1 MSRYPD
7 APPKTPELV
16 CPAGNLEKGLAAL
29 RFGADAVYCG
39 MKRFSLRQKAGNC
52 DRADLAAL
60 VESAH
65 AAGKRVYVAANIFPR
80 DADLAALAA
89 DLAEAAGLGVDA
101 FIVSDPAALRLARR
115 VAPSVPLHLSTQAN
129 TLNSE
134 SAAFWFDAGITRIIL
149 ARELSLAE
157 IRAIAAVHPGRTFE
171 VFAHGALCMAY
182 SGRCFMSHYLAGRD
196 SNRGHCAHPCR
207 WSYRVEEAL
216 RPGEYFTVEEGPEG
230 GLVFFSRDLCTLP
243 LLAEL
248 VAAGAGALKIEGRIK
263 SLYYVAVVTSV
274 YRRALASLAE
284 GEAAFD
290 AARPALQAELDRL
303 PHRGYTTHFLA
314 GGPGHDPGGQPPDA
328 REERE
333 DYVGLFRPDGEG
345 GLWLDGKNKFG
356 IDEEVEVFAP
366 EGPRP
371 VRILAA
377 FDRDGAPV
385 RAVNSGALARLTVDG
400 PVEAGDILRRR
411 RQDASAQGH
420 KETAKAESA
429 V

>member
-1 MSRYPD
+1 MTPFP
-7 APPKTPELV
+7 APPVKMPELV

-52 DRADLAAL
+52 DRAELAVL
-60 VESAH
+60 VGVAH
-65 AAGKRVYVAANIFPR
+65 AAGQRVYVAANIFPR
-80 DADLAALAA
+80 DADLADLAA
-89 DLAEAAGLGVDA
+89 DLAEAADVGVDA

-157 IRAIAAVHPGRTFE
+157 IRLIAAAHPRRTFE

-216 RPGEYFTVEEGPEG
+216 RPGEYFTVEEGPGG
-230 GLVFFSRDLCTLP
+230 GLVFFSRDLCALP
-243 LLAEL
+243 LLPEL
-248 VAAGAGALKIEGRIK
+248 AAAGAGALKIEGRIK

-274 YRRALASLAE
+274 YRRALQALAE
-284 GEAAFD
+284 GAEAFAM
-290 AARPALQAELDRL
+290 ARPALQAELDRL

-333 DYVGLFRPDGEG
+333 DYLGLFREDEEEG
-345 GLWLDGKNKFG
+345 LLLDGKNKFAL
-356 IDEEVEVFAP
+356 DEGMEIFSPGGVY
-366 EGPRP
+366 P
-371 VRILAA
+371 VRILDARRRK
-377 FDRDGAPV
+377 DDQPV
-385 RAVNSGALARLTVDG
+385 GTVNSGDLVRVRTDTPAR
-400 PVEAGDILRRR
+400 AGDILRRR
-411 RQDASAQGH
+411 R
-420 KETAKAESA
+420 
-429 V
+429 